1 MALRSVVY
9 KAVLQ
14 VANMDSHYY
23 AEHALVLALHPSE
36 TQERMMVRLLAF
48 ALHAHESLTFG
59 QGMSTADEPDLWIR
73 DLTGAISLWIE
84 VGLPEEKWLR
94 KACARSDTV
103 VLYAYGR
110 TADAWWA
117 QNRSKLERL
126 ENLTV
131 YRLPVEESRAIGAL
145 AQRSMQ
151 LQCNIQ
157 DQEAWLSN
165 GDEAVRIVRETL
177 TPQRNA

>member
-1 MALRSVVY
+1 
-9 KAVLQ
+9 
-14 VANMDSHYY
+14 MDSHYY

-48 ALHAHESLTFG
+48 ALHAHESLAFG

-94 KACARSDTV
+94 KACGRSDSV

-110 TADAWWA
+110 TADSWWE
-117 QNRSKLERL
+117 QNRGKLERL
-126 ENLTV
+126 ENLVV

-165 GDEAVRIVRETL
+165 GDAAVRIVRETL
-177 TPQRNA
+177 TPHRNA